1 MSRKPVHQ
9 PKRIEASE
17 SHREWAYL
25 QGQNIA
31 RKLFS
36 TIISFK
42 QIPPIEGNTLPT
54 DYDVARG
61 FADGLNVALDDAM
74 SLLPAAR
81 REHFLPC
88 LRDDLAC
95 NAEKAIRILGEGWI
109 SPWIIHADKLQAP
122 GASGRRLQA
131 LTIGLYRHLQP
142 FEAGRCLTGLDEEFR
157 MAAIEM
163 LESFSRFGRHDRA
176 FMDAAEKLLR
186 DDES

>member
-1 MSRKPVHQ
+1 MSRKRIPQ
-9 PKRIEASE
+9 PTQIEAFDNR
-17 SHREWAYL
+17 REWAYL
-25 QGQNIA
+25 CGQNIA

-36 TIISFK
+36 MLVSFR
-42 QIPPIEGNTLPT
+42 QMASIDGSTYPA

-61 FADGLNVALDDAM
+61 FADGLNVALKDAV
-74 SLLPAAR
+74 SLLPVAR

-88 LRDDLAC
+88 LRDDVAC

-109 SPWIIHADKLQAP
+109 SPWVIHAGKLQAP
-122 GASGRRLQA
+122 GASGLRLQM

-142 FEAGRCLTGLDEEFR
+142 FEAGRCLTGLEEEFR

-163 LESFSRFGRHDRA
+163 LESFSLFGRHDRA

-186 DDES
+186 GEDA

>member
-1 MSRKPVHQ
+1 MSVNSIPQ
-9 PKRIEASE
+9 PTQIEAFE
-17 SHREWAYL
+17 NRREWAYL
-25 QGQNIA
+25 CGQNLSRI
-31 RKLFS
+31 LFS
-36 TIISFK
+36 TVISFK
-42 QIPPIEGNTLPT
+42 QMPPIEGNTHPA

-61 FADGLNVALDDAM
+61 FADGLNVALEDAM

-109 SPWIIHADKLQAP
+109 SPWIIHSDKLQAP

-186 DDES
+186 EDES